1 MNHDIPLKY
10 FDIADEYATECAE
23 PVAEAERTPLAHY
36 FQLLLTRLMNNEEIS
51 EEAQHEMAAEA
62 GINPVRIDEIAEFL
76 NQGVVRIKRSR
87 RIWLTMTRTA
97 ACFNGFLTIVPLCS
111 SLSCSVSYSYR
122 EITGTNVEQMVTSP
136 VQRPTTRP
144 SLRPLNT
151 NGNGKCH

>member
-62 GINPVRIDEIAEFL
+62 GINPVRIVEIAEFL
-76 NQGVVRIKRSR
+76 IQWGNEYLFHCRRGVSIVVRIKRSR
-87 RIWLTMTRTA
+87 RIRL
-97 ACFNGFLTIVPLCS
+97 
-111 SLSCSVSYSYR
+111 
-122 EITGTNVEQMVTSP
+122 
-136 VQRPTTRP
+136 
-144 SLRPLNT
+144 
-151 NGNGKCH
+151 K